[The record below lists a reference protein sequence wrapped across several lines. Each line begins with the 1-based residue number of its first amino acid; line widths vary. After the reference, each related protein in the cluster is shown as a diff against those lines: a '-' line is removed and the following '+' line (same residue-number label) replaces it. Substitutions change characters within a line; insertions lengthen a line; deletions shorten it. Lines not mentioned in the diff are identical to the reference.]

1 MGNLISKDPE
11 KELSGQNTERKVDSS
26 SSFPVIISHSS
37 PRSYD
42 NTLLKQKILN
52 YYKEE
57 KLDKEKLSTLMKKFD
72 RKHLLDHLSQVKLSE
87 TNNLTIKFIV
97 SRGEVSFKE
106 VVGAILLSIF
116 QKNYGPVHTAI
127 QIGPFVL
134 HWLNNG
140 LVKIDTFKVSNAIL
154 SLDVTKI
161 IINRG
166 IPLKDDPTISSIL
179 DLVVDYN
186 MTKHCHLISC
196 NCQHFVNDVLRV
208 IGINNLEKHFDSMEN
223 QQDFQW
229 EKEFTEKLSNQDLQI
244 FKKLNRSK
252 MFAQIIKSEPD
263 VLFISHEDVDKFTK
277 RIIQHIE
284 IDEGRAETINIW
296 ESIQRIMEIF
306 QEKCPTQY
314 TILKSFDRSFWLRQ
328 ENDVEKI
335 DNHEDWKKENLPLR
349 DNNGLCLCPFESP
362 YITGT
367 IPPDVTPLLSHPFT
381 SSVGKELVNDQPVKA
396 LVLCGAGLRGA
407 TILAM
412 LETIEK
418 DTGKKIPELFNV
430 IAGVSLSGV
439 AAIAISQHI
448 SLAKINEFYKQ
459 LLENSTM

>member
-1 MGNLISKDPE
+1 
-11 KELSGQNTERKVDSS
+11 
-26 SSFPVIISHSS
+26 
-37 PRSYD
+37 
-42 NTLLKQKILN
+42 
-52 YYKEE
+52 
-57 KLDKEKLSTLMKKFD
+57 
-72 RKHLLDHLSQVKLSE
+72 
-87 TNNLTIKFIV
+87 
-97 SRGEVSFKE
+97 
-106 VVGAILLSIF
+106 
-116 QKNYGPVHTAI
+116 
-127 QIGPFVL
+127 
-134 HWLNNG
+134 
-140 LVKIDTFKVSNAIL
+140 
-154 SLDVTKI
+154 
-161 IINRG
+161 
-166 IPLKDDPTISSIL
+166 
-179 DLVVDYN
+179 
-186 MTKHCHLISC
+186 
-196 NCQHFVNDVLRV
+196 
-208 IGINNLEKHFDSMEN
+208 MEN